1 MSNGAPIGTV
11 SPFAGQVNPVSGNGN
26 TVWANTSCAGGSP
39 APAKPADAPVNYLEA
54 QGWMLCDGR
63 KLSTAFYPEL
73 FAVIGYLYGQANNGQ
88 EFLIP
93 DCRGLFLR
101 GFDGGSGM
109 DPQAANRFSPS
120 GTAVANVVGSLQ
132 CDAFQDH
139 THNYDV
145 VSVSGI
151 SQQGNSAGVTV
162 TSKPTSSP
170 NSPAS
175 FGPETRPKNI
185 AVNFIIKFR

>member
-11 SPFAGQVNPVSGNGN
+11 CPFAGQVNPVSGNAN
-26 TVWANTSCAGGSP
+26 TVWANTSCSGGSP
-39 APAKPADAPVNYLEA
+39 APAKPADAPVSYLEA

-73 FAVIGYLYGQANNGQ
+73 FAVIGYLYGTASNGS

-93 DCRGLFLR
+93 DYRGVFLR
-101 GFDGGSGM
+101 GFDGGAGM
-109 DPQAANRFSPS
+109 DPQAADRFSPT
-120 GTAVANVVGSLQ
+120 GTTVANVVGSLQ

-145 VSVSGI
+145 VSVSGGT
-151 SQQGNSAGVTV
+151 QATFQGAAGGSPIIVACD
-162 TSKPTSSP
+162 SSGTCSESTP
-170 NSPAS
+170 S
-175 FGPETRPKNI
+175 
-185 AVNFIIKFR
+185 